1 VFFYDEMMTKSA
13 QIRDY
18 LLFFLCIRGKAA
30 PWARGQI
37 RPKTAEYGCY
47 GLDFKPLDFFSLETE
62 FF

>member
-1 VFFYDEMMTKSA
+1 MTKSA

-37 RPKTAEYGCY
+37 WPKTADYSCY
-47 GLDFKPLDFFSLETE
+47 GLDFKPLNFLPLEME
-62 FF
+62 LF